1 MSDMASDLPPG
12 TPGDQDPPAG
22 DQPPV
27 PPLQFLGQF
36 IKDLSFEAPLAPDIF
51 NVMRQSGPEM
61 NITIDA
67 NVRQIEGPTFEVTL
81 AISLAAKVGDKTAFI
96 MELLYGC
103 VAQVNPQV
111 VPEEYVHSLLLIEV
125 PRHLFPFVR
134 QIVSETTGA
143 AGFPPLMM
151 QMVDFAELYRR
162 KFQPQEDGAPGEA
175 PPIAPP
181 VH

>member
-1 MSDMASDLPPG
+1 MSDMPSDTPNDQTPPD
-12 TPGDQDPPAG
+12 GDQLQA
-22 DQPPV
+22 
-27 PPLQFLGQF
+27 PPLRFLGQF

-51 NVMRQSGPEM
+51 NVMRQTGPEM

-81 AISLAAKVGDKTAFI
+81 AISLDAKVGDKTAFI

-103 VAQVNPQV
+103 VTEVNPQV

-162 KFQPQEDGAPGEA
+162 KFQPAEGSQPAA
-175 PPIAPP
+175 PPIAPA